1 MAHNCFR
8 SWPHRARAH
17 LFTLLG
23 ERCAWCG
30 RDSELQFDC
39 IVPQGHAHHAMGAR
53 SRMVF
58 YRRQWRRQNLQLLC
72 PDCHAVKGAF
82 DRLYSI
88 MQREGLVNPVLLSMV
103 YNCESEVKNIC
114 NLLRENTL
122 QKRNGCQ

>member
-8 SWPHRARAH
+8 SWPHRSRAH
-17 LFTLLG
+17 LLTLLG

-30 RDSELQFDC
+30 RDSGLQFDC
-39 IVPQGHAHHAMGAR
+39 IVPQGHAHHEMGAR

-58 YRRQWRRQNLQLLC
+58 YRRQWRRGNLQILC
-72 PDCHAVKGAF
+72 PDCHCVKGAL

-88 MQREGLVNPVLLSMV
+88 MQREGLVNTVLLSMV
-103 YNCESEVKNIC
+103 N
-114 NLLRENTL
+114 NLEIEAINVCKLIRENTL